1 MRSPKRVTRLF
12 GDLKVRLKLMVL
24 HNVFF
29 LILAFGVYF
38 ALYPYLPD
46 HAKTNLFIVLGAIY
60 ILAVLVLETTIMPLY
75 VYRPLQLM
83 LEADQATQH
92 GDRDRELINEAFIPG
107 DEIGH
112 IMRSRNATVMEL
124 RKREEDLEEALRKLE
139 AQDRLVSLGLLSA
152 SVAHELNTPLTVL
165 QGSIE
170 KLTETTDDAATLER
184 LARMLRVT
192 QRIRRISESLVDF
205 SRVRKQHM
213 EPVPL
218 RHLIDEAWALVAID
232 KKAAASRFANQVDAG
247 EVVTGNSDR
256 LVQVFVNLLR
266 NALYAIPASGE
277 IAVHSKRL
285 NRNAQPW
292 ISVTVED
299 NGPGIAADVL
309 PDIFEAFVSTR
320 LDAKGTGLGLTV
332 AEGIIHQHGGTI
344 AASNRPEGGACLEVT
359 LPASGARRAV
369 GANKLAIKPVSERSR
384 PILRPVNGLVDL
396 AILDDDPDF
405 CNYLEDALK
414 DDGLYSI
421 RAFGHPDELFAAC
434 EQRLPDIVLLD
445 MKMGEFKGDKVLE
458 QLLAAYPG
466 PVRHHRHRLSLARRY
481 ARHFQDEGVRLYLEA
496 FFAGATSA
504 NTAQRDRQ
512 IWIRPHRAGSPART
526 PGPSDQDAA
535 RGARLVAQG
544 SGRRHQAQHFADQL
558 HRARRQSAQHRKF
571 ARHLPRVRQAAVGSS
586 RRPSN
591 FDASCMRAPLK
602 PLALVRAFHHRPK
615 KKRAAS

>member
-1 MRSPKRVTRLF
+1 VTRSPSLSAPAAIRARSPKRVSRLF

-24 HNVFF
+24 HNLFF
-29 LILAFGVYF
+29 LILALGVYF
-38 ALYPYLPD
+38 ALYSYLPD

-83 LEADQATQH
+83 LDADQATQH
-92 GDRDRELINEAFIPG
+92 GERDRELIDEAFIPG

-112 IMRSRNATVMEL
+112 IMRSRNATVLEL

-170 KLTETTDDAATLER
+170 KLTETTRDAATLER

-232 KKAAASRFANQVDAG
+232 KKAAASRFANQVDPG
-247 EVVTGNSDR
+247 DVVNGNSDR

-277 IAVHSKRL
+277 IAVLSRRL
-285 NRNAQPW
+285 HRNAQPW
-292 ISVTVED
+292 ILVAVED
-299 NGPGIAADVL
+299 NGPGIAPGVL

-344 AASNRPEGGACLEVT
+344 AASNRAQGGACLEVT
-359 LPASGARRAV
+359 LPAPCAKRA
-369 GANKLAIKPVSERSR
+369 S
-384 PILRPVNGLVDL
+384 
-396 AILDDDPDF
+396 
-405 CNYLEDALK
+405 
-414 DDGLYSI
+414 
-421 RAFGHPDELFAAC
+421 
-434 EQRLPDIVLLD
+434 
-445 MKMGEFKGDKVLE
+445 
-458 QLLAAYPG
+458 
-466 PVRHHRHRLSLARRY
+466 
-481 ARHFQDEGVRLYLEA
+481 
-496 FFAGATSA
+496 
-504 NTAQRDRQ
+504 
-512 IWIRPHRAGSPART
+512 T
-526 PGPSDQDAA
+526 PG
-535 RGARLVAQG
+535 
-544 SGRRHQAQHFADQL
+544 
-558 HRARRQSAQHRKF
+558 
-571 ARHLPRVRQAAVGSS
+571 
-586 RRPSN
+586 
-591 FDASCMRAPLK
+591 
-602 PLALVRAFHHRPK
+602 
-615 KKRAAS
+615 